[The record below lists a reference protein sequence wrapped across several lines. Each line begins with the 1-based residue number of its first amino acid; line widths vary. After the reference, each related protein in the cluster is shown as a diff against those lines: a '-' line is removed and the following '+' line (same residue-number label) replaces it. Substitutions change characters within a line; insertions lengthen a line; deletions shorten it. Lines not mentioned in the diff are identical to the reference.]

1 MEQISKYKETPVKV
15 RMVATSFDEYSL
27 KSRMWCKRNG
37 ENILQMHFLF
47 VQPENKGLKLTFKM
61 IKKIVKGAL

>member
-1 MEQISKYKETPVKV
+1 MIS
-15 RMVATSFDEYSL
+15 TSFDEYSL
-27 KSRMWCKRNG
+27 KGRMWRKRKG

-61 IKKIVKGAL
+61 IKKVVQGAL